1 MRTQNKI
8 FLVLFFLISFILGSF
23 ALPQRFL
30 PQNIKKLWF
39 FSKPFKLGLDLKGGI
54 SLLYEVDFSQI
65 PKEKQGE
72 VLRGLR
78 EIIER
83 RINIFGIKEPSVH
96 VEGEKRLRIEVAGAA
111 RPEEAIK
118 IVGEAPFLE
127 FREEMNEEEKKRF
140 LESLPKDEI
149 KRLKKE
155 AEENFGT
162 EIKEDELWQY
172 LPLFKP
178 TELTG
183 KYLKRASLEFN
194 PTTYEPEVLIEF
206 DKEGAKI
213 FEKLTEKNWHKP
225 LAIFI
230 DGNLIS
236 APIVGKDDPSP
247 KGSIKGGR
255 AVISGNFS
263 VEEAKKLAQNL
274 NAGALPAPVKL
285 IAIQTIGP
293 TLGKE
298 ALDKALIAGILGIL
312 AVLFGVVI
320 FYKFGGLISSLS
332 LIFYGILILF
342 IFKNLQMTLTLS
354 GVAGF
359 ILGFGMAI
367 DGNILVMERLKEEIK
382 KEKRVSKEAVDK
394 SFKNAWLAIRDGNL
408 TTLIICVILFY
419 ISSGFVQGFAF
430 ALGLSNA
437 INLFSVMVI
446 SKFLYLSFLETRLSK
461 LSWIWTR

>member
-1 MRTQNKI
+1 MKTQNKI
-8 FLVLFFLISFILGSF
+8 FLVLFFLTILIFGFFI
-23 ALPQRFL
+23 LPQRFL
-30 PQNIKKLWF
+30 PQNIKKPGFLG
-39 FSKPFKLGLDLKGGI
+39 KPFKLGLDLKGGI
-54 SLLYEVDFSQI
+54 SLLYEVDFSQV
-65 PKEKQGE
+65 PKERQGE

-83 RINIFGIKEPSVH
+83 RINIFGIKEPSVQ
-96 VEGEKRLRIEVAGAA
+96 VEGEKRLRIEIAGATQ
-111 RPEEAIK
+111 PEEAMK

-127 FREEMNEEEKKRF
+127 FREEMSEEEKKKF
-140 LESLPKDEI
+140 LQSLSKEEI
-149 KRLKKE
+149 ERLKKE
-155 AEENFGT
+155 AEESFKT
-162 EIKEDELWQY
+162 EIKEEDLWQY

-183 KYLKRASLEFN
+183 RYLKRASLEFN

-206 DKEGAKI
+206 DKEGAKL

-230 DGNLIS
+230 DQRLIS

-285 IAIQTIGP
+285 IAVQTIGP
-293 TLGKE
+293 TLGRE
-298 ALDKALIAGILGIL
+298 ALDKALFAGFLGIL
-312 AVLFGVVI
+312 AVLLFGII
-320 FYKFGGLISSLS
+320 FYKFGGLLSCLS
-332 LIFYGILILF
+332 LIFYGILILS
-342 IFKNLQMTLTLS
+342 IFKGLKMTLTLS
-354 GVAGF
+354 GITGF

-367 DGNILVMERLKEEIK
+367 DGNILVMERLREEIK
-382 KEKRVSKEAVDK
+382 REKRISVGAIEKA
-394 SFKNAWLAIRDGNL
+394 FKNAWPAIRDGNL
-408 TTLIICVILFY
+408 TTLIICIILFY

-430 ALGLSNA
+430 TLGLSNTV
-437 INLFSVMVI
+437 NLFSVMIVA
-446 SKFLYLSFLETRLSK
+446 KFLYLSFFETKLSK
-461 LSWIWTR
+461 MSWIWTR